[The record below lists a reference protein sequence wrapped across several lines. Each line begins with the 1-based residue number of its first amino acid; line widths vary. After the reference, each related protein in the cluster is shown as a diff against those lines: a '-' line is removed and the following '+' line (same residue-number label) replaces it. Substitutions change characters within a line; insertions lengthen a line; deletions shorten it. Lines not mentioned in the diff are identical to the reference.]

1 MNSEINSIVRS
12 FENTLEGEPWFGRSI
27 YEMLDEVTEAMAS
40 QKIKPDSHSLL
51 DLVYHMLTWADFTLA
66 RLRQDKEKDL
76 SVFED
81 LDWQEIKPGTHTW
94 KKGIVAFKST
104 NSQIIKIL
112 KSKTDSFLDEKVDY
126 RNYNYRFLVNG
137 MIQHNIYHIGQIAY
151 LKKLL

>member
-1 MNSEINSIVRS
+1 M
-12 FENTLEGEPWFGRSI
+12 P
-27 YEMLDEVTEAMAS
+27 
-40 QKIKPDSHSLL
+40 
-51 DLVYHMLTWADFTLA
+51 
-66 RLRQDKEKDL
+66 
-76 SVFED
+76 
-81 LDWQEIKPGTHTW
+81 W